1 MLMLILPLLL
11 NKPDLN
17 KIIAMKKITLILIA
31 CMATCGIFA
40 QNAANKIV
48 TLSINGGTALPVGN
62 FSKADYA
69 DLRSGYASAGGHFN
83 ITGTYYFNKNWGV
96 GVLVGYSKFG
106 HTGSQSLSD
115 GYKEDSG
122 TDSTTLYLKG
132 NNHSLSVLIGPYYR
146 IHAGNKFSVDVRVLG
161 GYVNTHLAGFQVFY
175 EDYTDNAMSQ
185 KESSGGGFGFQ
196 VGAGINYQLTKTVA
210 IKANGDYFSSK
221 PKMDIGYDNFVVNS
235 GRRLGSYDQA
245 INGIDL
251 TLGFAFNLFG
261 R

>member
-1 MLMLILPLLL
+1 
-11 NKPDLN
+11 
-17 KIIAMKKITLILIA
+17 MKKTTLILIA
-31 CMATCGIFA
+31 CMATVGTFA

-48 TLSINGGTALPVGN
+48 TLSINGGTAIPVGN
-62 FSKADYA
+62 FSKTDYA
-69 DLRSGYASAGGHFN
+69 DLKSGYATTGGHFN

-96 GVLVGYSKFG
+96 GALVGYSQFG

-132 NNHSLSVLIGPYYR
+132 NNHMLSVLIGPYYR
-146 IHAGNKFSVDVRVLG
+146 IPAGNKFSVDVRVLG

-210 IKANGDYFSSK
+210 IKANGDYFSTK
-221 PKMDIGYDNFVVNS
+221 PKVDIAYDNFVVNS
-235 GRRLGSYDQA
+235 GRRLSSYNQA
-245 INGIDL
+245 INSINL

-261 R
+261 K